1 MNGVRLDLL
10 TYLLY
15 NSCINLKKQGDFMAR
30 KPRIEYTGALYH
42 VMCKGN
48 NGEKV
53 FAQDKQK
60 DLYVKI
66 ITQYKLKYDFRL
78 YAYCIMDT
86 HVHLLLEMNSIPL
99 SKIMQGIQQVY
110 TQKYNKILDRT
121 GHVFQQRYKAILCN
135 KEKYLL
141 RLIQYIHKNPSRAG
155 MIQGLEY
162 KWSSHIDYL
171 RSQNVSI
178 TDTEFPLGLFS
189 ANEKQ
194 AVKKYLAFMNETSY
208 TENIVDLYNE
218 TYQSTSGASSNDKPS
233 ISSSTNKEMS
243 FEELLSTILNQ
254 EQLTINDVRIGG
266 AGGSGIGV
274 RERRMSN
281 LRKVI
286 ILLAR
291 KYTTVNNQ
299 RLACALNIDPA
310 RVSRILSS
318 AGIETTQFIMEA
330 EKKFR
335 IKSISQA

>member
-1 MNGVRLDLL
+1 
-10 TYLLY
+10 
-15 NSCINLKKQGDFMAR
+15 MAR

-53 FAQDKQK
+53 FAQDQQK

-66 ITQYKLKYDFRL
+66 ITQYKLKYDFKL

-155 MIQGLEY
+155 MIEGLEY

-171 RSQNVSI
+171 KSGNISI
-178 TDTEFPLGLFS
+178 TDTGFPLGLFS
-189 ANEKQ
+189 TNEKQ
-194 AVKKYLAFMNETSY
+194 AIKKYLAFMNEISY
-208 TENIVDLYNE
+208 TENTVDLYNE
-218 TYQSTSGASSNDKPS
+218 TYQPTSETSSNAKSS
-233 ISSSTNKEMS
+233 ISASTNKGKGMS
-243 FEELLSTILNQ
+243 FEELLGIILNQ

-266 AGGSGIGV
+266 IGGSGIGG
-274 RERRMSN
+274 RKRRMSD

-286 ILLAR
+286 ILLSR
-291 KYTTVNNQ
+291 EHTIVSNQ
-299 RLACALNIDPA
+299 KLACALNIDPA
-310 RVSRILSS
+310 RVSRILS

-330 EKKFR
+330 EKKFQ